1 MVKKK
6 GYLLAVGYVV
16 RQNRT
21 YASLLIK
28 GKKATKLYFQ
38 YDPYFLV
45 DAPESE
51 ASTLK
56 KVAAEKNGRTIRPI
70 DIQPAERIVNFQK
83 KKLLKVLCASPKD
96 VPVLKHAIPYP
107 AYEFDIPFAKRFIFD
122 FQLTPN
128 SIIKYEREGRLIKRI
143 ISCEPAAQPHLS
155 AIAFDIETYN
165 PLGTPRAKKDP
176 ILMISYSNGESG
188 VLTYK
193 KSGQKGAKVLP
204 GEKEIIEEFC
214 SIVRKRD
221 PDIIFGYNSASFDIP
236 YLAERA
242 KILKADLSL
251 GRKSSKMTA
260 TKKGMVGGVSLADRI
275 HMDLYPI
282 IRLFG
287 FIGVLKTSE
296 FTLDA
301 VANEVL
307 GKGKVKI
314 ERDKIWQAWDSGK
327 IDEVVSYSMMD
338 ARLTMELGKT
348 YLPLELELSSIT
360 KQQLFDTT
368 LSTSGQLVENLL
380 MFHSAQRNELIPTK
394 PVGEAVEQRLAAPI
408 QGAFVKLPQPGIYDN
423 IAVLDFRSLY
433 PSIIVSFNI
442 DPSSL
447 AKEKTGRTQT
457 DCYQSPTGAL
467 FSKKP
472 KALVPSV
479 LEQLIDFRAKLKK
492 QLKSVEK
499 GSDEYKVLN
508 ARVQAIKIL
517 ANSFYGYIAYARSRW
532 YCRECG
538 ESVTAWGR
546 KYIQETMEKAEK
558 AGFAVLYGDTD
569 SMMLL
574 YKKKEDVLDFI
585 NNVNREL
592 PEKMELELEAFY
604 KRGVFV
610 SKKAEEKGAKKKYAL
625 LGEDGRIKIRGFELV
640 RRDWSPIAKD
650 TQYKVLEAIL
660 NEGSEKKA
668 IEIVREAINRVR
680 SGNVKL
686 EELVI
691 ITQLNKDP
699 RAGYAVISPE
709 LAAAKKMLA
718 RGVPLEQGSLVSYV
732 ISKKGASISEKAVPA
747 DSAKDYDADYYI
759 NNQILPAVMKILKEL
774 GYDEHQLKGLG
785 KQKSLDS
792 FFG

>member
-1 MVKKK
+1 MVVRK
-6 GYLLAVGYVV
+6 GYLLGISYIT
-16 RQNRT
+16 RQNKT

-28 GKKATKLYFQ
+28 GKKTARLYFQ

-45 DAPESE
+45 DAPVSE
-51 ASTLK
+51 IDSLK
-56 KVAAEKNGRTIRPI
+56 KIVVEKNGKAIRPVGV
-70 DIQPAERIVNFQK
+70 QVASRVVNFEK
-83 KKLLKVLCASPKD
+83 KKLLKITCASPKD
-96 VPVLKHAIPYP
+96 VPTLKHAIPYP
-107 AYEFDIPFAKRFIFD
+107 TYEFDIPFAKRFIFD

-128 SIIKYEREGRLIKRI
+128 GIIKYEREGKLIKKI
-143 ISCEPAAQPHLS
+143 ISCEPTTPQLKTL
-155 AIAFDIETYN
+155 AFDIETYN

-176 ILMISYSNGESG
+176 VLMISYSNGEGG

-193 KSGQKGAKVLP
+193 KCSQKYAHVLSG
-204 GEKEIIEEFC
+204 EREMIEQFC
-214 SIVRKRD
+214 NIVKKYD
-221 PDIIFGYNSASFDIP
+221 PDVVFGYNSASFDIP

-242 KILKADLSL
+242 RILKANFSL
-251 GRKSSKMTA
+251 GRKSASITI

-275 HMDLYPI
+275 HIDIYPI

-307 GKGKVKI
+307 GKGKVRI
-314 ERDKIWQAWDSGK
+314 ERENIWRLWDAGD
-327 IDEVVSYSMMD
+327 IDDVVSYSMAD
-338 ARLTMELGKT
+338 AQLTMELGKT
-348 YLPLELELSSIT
+348 YLPLELELSSMT

-380 MFHSAQRNELIPTK
+380 MFHASKRNELIPTK
-394 PVGEAVEQRLAAPI
+394 PVGDTIEERLAAPI
-408 QGAFVKLPQPGIYDN
+408 KGAFVKLPRPGIYEN

-442 DPSSL
+442 DPTSLTRAVIKESSEL
-447 AKEKTGRTQT
+447 HE
-457 DCYQSPTGAL
+457 SPSGARFL
-467 FSKKP
+467 KKP
-472 KALVPSV
+472 RALVPAV
-479 LEQLIDFRAKLKK
+479 LEELIDFRAKLKK
-492 QLKSVEK
+492 NLKDAKKE
-499 GSDEYKVLN
+499 SDEYKILN

-546 KYIQETMEKAEK
+546 KYIQETMERAEK
-558 AGFAVLYGDTD
+558 AGFIVLYGDTD
-569 SMMLL
+569 SLMLL
-574 YKKKEDVLDFI
+574 YKNKKDVLDFI
-585 NNVNREL
+585 ESVNKSL
-592 PEKMELELEAFY
+592 PGKMELELEDFY
-604 KRGVFV
+604 RRGVFV
-610 SKKAEEKGAKKKYAL
+610 SKKSEEKGAKKKYAL

-650 TQYKVLEAIL
+650 TQYRVLEAIL

-668 IEIVREAINRVR
+668 IEIVRKAIERVR
-680 SGNVKL
+680 SGDVKI

-699 RAGYAVISPE
+699 RVGYAVISPE
-709 LAAAKKMLA
+709 LAAAKKLIA
-718 RGVPLEQGSLVSYV
+718 KGVPLEQGSLVSYV
-732 ISKKGASISEKAVPA
+732 IGRKGASISEKAVPA
-747 DSAKDYDADYYI
+747 DAAIDYDTDYYI
-759 NNQILPAVMKILKEL
+759 NNQILPAVLKILKEL

-785 KQKSLDS
+785 KQKSLGS
-792 FFG
+792 FFE

>member
-1 MVKKK
+1 M
-6 GYLLAVGYVV
+6 VV
-16 RQNRT
+16 RKGHLLGVSYITRRGRT

-28 GKKATKLYFQ
+28 GKKTTKLYFQ

-51 ASTLK
+51 IDSIK
-56 KVAAEKNGRTIRPI
+56 KIVVEKNGKVIRPVGV
-70 DIQPAERIVNFQK
+70 QVASRIVNFEK
-83 KKLLKVLCASPKD
+83 KKFLKVACASPKG
-96 VPVLKHAIPYP
+96 VPALKHAIPYP

-128 SIIKYEREGRLIKRI
+128 GIIKYEREGRLIKKI
-143 ISCEPAAQPHLS
+143 ISCEPATPQLKAL
-155 AIAFDIETYN
+155 AFDIETYN

-176 ILMISYSNGESG
+176 VLMISYSNNESG

-193 KSGQKGAKVLP
+193 KCSQKYAHALS
-204 GEKEIIEEFC
+204 GEKEMIEQFC
-214 SIVRKRD
+214 DIVKKHD
-221 PDIIFGYNSASFDIP
+221 ADVIFGYNSASFDIP
-236 YLAERA
+236 YLIERA
-242 KILKADLSL
+242 RILKANFSL
-251 GRKSSKMTA
+251 GRKSARITA

-275 HMDLYPI
+275 HIDLYPI

-314 ERDKIWQAWDSGK
+314 ERENIWKAWDAGN
-327 IDEVVSYSMMD
+327 IDDVVSYSMAD
-338 ARLTMELGKT
+338 AQLTMELGKT
-348 YLPLELELSSIT
+348 YLPLELELSSMT

-380 MFHSAQRNELIPTK
+380 MFNASRRNELIPTK
-394 PVGEAVEQRLAAPI
+394 PVGDTIEERLAAPI
-408 QGAFVKLPQPGIYDN
+408 KGAFVKLPHPGIYEN

-442 DPSSL
+442 DPASL
-447 AKEKTGRTQT
+447 VKNKTSGEFHE
-457 DCYQSPTGAL
+457 SPTWAKFL
-467 FSKKP
+467 KKP
-472 KALVPSV
+472 KALVPAV
-479 LEQLIDFRAKLKK
+479 LEELIDFRAKLKRK
-492 QLKSVEK
+492 LKEVKKEN
-499 GSDEYKVLN
+499 DEYRILN

-558 AGFAVLYGDTD
+558 AGFSVLYGDTD
-569 SMMLL
+569 SLMLL
-574 YKKKEDVLDFI
+574 YKNKKDVLDFI
-585 NNVNREL
+585 ESVNKSL

-610 SKKAEEKGAKKKYAL
+610 SKKSEEKGAKKKYAL

-668 IEIVREAINRVR
+668 IEIVRNAIERVR
-680 SGNVKL
+680 NGNVKM

-699 RAGYAVISPE
+699 RAGYVVISPE
-709 LAAAKKMLA
+709 LAAAKKLIA
-718 RGVPLEQGSLVSYV
+718 KGVPLEQGSLVSYV
-732 ISKKGASISEKAVPA
+732 IGRKGASISEKAVPA
-747 DSAKDYDADYYI
+747 DAATDYDADYYI

-785 KQKSLDS
+785 KQKSLGS
-792 FFG
+792 FFE